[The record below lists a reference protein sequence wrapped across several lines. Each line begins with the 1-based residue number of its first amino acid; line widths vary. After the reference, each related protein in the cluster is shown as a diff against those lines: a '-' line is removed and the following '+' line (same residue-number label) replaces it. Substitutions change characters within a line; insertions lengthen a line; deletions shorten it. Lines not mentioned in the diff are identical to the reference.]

1 MAARKTKTA
10 VSIDESDLQV
20 KDAVVDTA
28 AMNAELSAKVNSR
41 QTQNRRLVDVYKNEP
56 KVPVQGSPM
65 YRPYFGNNMPIII
78 NGIAIYVPLDGQ
90 QYEIPES
97 FAAVFLDRISRI
109 DEQINMRKRMSAV
122 SENIEAYAGERDLIQ
137 KV

>member
-1 MAARKTKTA
+1 MAVKKNRTA
-10 VSIDESDLQV
+10 VSV
-20 KDAVVDTA
+20 DANEPVVDTA
-28 AMNAELSAKVNSR
+28 ALNSALETKVTALRNK
-41 QTQNRRLVDVYKNEP
+41 NKRLVEVYRNE
-56 KVPVQGSPM
+56 KKIPVQGSPM

-97 FAAVFLDRISRI
+97 FAAIFFDRISRI
-109 DEQINMRKRMSAV
+109 DEQINMRRRMAAISDNV
-122 SENIEAYAGERDLIQ
+122 EAYAGERNLIQ

>member
-10 VSIDESDLQV
+10 VSIDANET
-20 KDAVVDTA
+20 VVDTA
-28 AMNAELSAKVNSR
+28 ALNSALESKVMAAR
-41 QTQNRRLVDVYKNEP
+41 KQNGRLVDHYKNE
-56 KVPVQGSPM
+56 KKIPVQGSPM
-65 YRPYFGNNMPIII
+65 YRPYFGNNMPIIL

-97 FAAVFLDRISRI
+97 FAAIFFDRISRI
-109 DEQINMRKRMSAV
+109 DEQINMRKRMAAISD
-122 SENIEAYAGERDLIQ
+122 NIEAYAGERDLIQ

>member
-1 MAARKTKTA
+1 MAVKKNRTA
-10 VSIDESDLQV
+10 VSV
-20 KDAVVDTA
+20 DANEPVVDTA
-28 AMNAELSAKVNSR
+28 ALNSALETKVTALRNK
-41 QTQNRRLVDVYKNEP
+41 NKRLVEVYRNE
-56 KVPVQGSPM
+56 KKIPVQGSPM

-97 FAAVFLDRISRI
+97 FAAIFFDRISRI
-109 DEQINMRKRMSAV
+109 DEQINMRKRMAAISDNV
-122 SENIEAYAGERDLIQ
+122 EAYAGERNLIQ

>member
-10 VSIDESDLQV
+10 VSIDANET
-20 KDAVVDTA
+20 VVDTA
-28 AMNAELSAKVNSR
+28 ALNSALESKVTALR
-41 QTQNRRLVDVYKNEP
+41 KQNVRLVDHYKHEK

-65 YRPYFGNNMPIII
+65 YRPYFGNNMPIIL

-97 FAAVFLDRISRI
+97 FAAIFFDRISRI
-109 DEQINMRKRMSAV
+109 DEQINMRKRMAAISD
-122 SENIEAYAGERDLIQ
+122 NIEAYAGERDLIQ

>member
-1 MAARKTKTA
+1 MAAKKTKTA
-10 VSIDESDLQV
+10 VSIDANET
-20 KDAVVDTA
+20 VVDTA
-28 AMNAELSAKVNSR
+28 AMNAELTAKVN
-41 QTQNRRLVDVYKNEP
+41 QKQAHNRRLVDYYKGEK

-65 YRPYFGNNMPIII
+65 YRPYFGNNMPIIL
-78 NGIAIYVPLDGQ
+78 NGIAVYVPLDGQ

-97 FAAVFLDRISRI
+97 FAAIFMDRISRI
-109 DEQINMRKRMSAV
+109 DEQINMRKRMSAI

>member
-10 VSIDESDLQV
+10 VSIDTTEP
-20 KDAVVDTA
+20 VVDTA
-28 AMNAELSAKVNSR
+28 ALNSALETKVTALKN
-41 QTQNRRLVDVYKNEP
+41 QNRKLVDVYKKEK

-78 NGIAIYVPLDGQ
+78 NGIAIFVPLDGQ

-97 FAAVFLDRISRI
+97 FAAVFFDRITRI
-109 DEQINMRKRMSAV
+109 DEQINMRKQMAAISDNV
-122 SENIEAYAGERDLIQ
+122 EAYAGERNLIS

>member
-10 VSIDESDLQV
+10 VSLDTSIDNS
-20 KDAVVDTA
+20 APVVDTA
-28 AMNAELSAKVNSR
+28 ALNSALETKVTALRNKNSK
-41 QTQNRRLVDVYKNEP
+41 LVEHYKNEQ
-56 KVPVQGSPM
+56 KIPVQGSPM

-78 NGIAIYVPLDGQ
+78 NGIAIFVPLDGQ

-97 FAAVFLDRISRI
+97 FAAIFFDRISRI
-109 DEQINMRKRMSAV
+109 DEQINMRKQMAAV
-122 SENIEAYAGERDLIQ
+122 SDNIEAYAGERNLIQ

>member
-1 MAARKTKTA
+1 MATRKIKTA
-10 VSIDESDLQV
+10 VSIDATEP
-20 KDAVVDTA
+20 VVDTA
-28 AMNAELSAKVNSR
+28 AMNAELTAKVNAR
-41 QTQNRRLVDVYKNEP
+41 QTQNRRLVDYYKGEK

-65 YRPYFGNNMPIII
+65 YRPYFGNNMPIIL
-78 NGIAIYVPLDGQ
+78 NGIAVYVPLDGQ

-97 FAAVFLDRISRI
+97 FAAIFMDRISRV

-122 SENIEAYAGERDLIQ
+122 SDNIEAYAGERDLIR

>member
-1 MAARKTKTA
+1 MAARRKTETM
-10 VSIDESDLQV
+10 VSIDATEP
-20 KDAVVDTA
+20 VVDTA
-28 AMNAELSAKVNSR
+28 ALNSALETKVTALR
-41 QTQNRRLVDVYKNEP
+41 TKNRRLVDYYKNE
-56 KVPVQGSPM
+56 KKIPVQGSPM

-97 FAAVFLDRISRI
+97 FAAIFFDRISRI
-109 DEQINMRKRMSAV
+109 DEQINMRKRMAAISDNV
-122 SENIEAYAGERDLIQ
+122 EAYAGERNLIQ

>member
-1 MAARKTKTA
+1 MAAAKKTKTA
-10 VSIDESDLQV
+10 VSIDDNV
-20 KDAVVDTA
+20 TVVDTA
-28 AMNAELSAKVNSR
+28 ALNSALETKVTARRANNS
-41 QTQNRRLVDVYKNEP
+41 RLVDTYKNEK

-97 FAAVFLDRISRI
+97 FAAIFFDRISRI
-109 DEQINMRKRMSAV
+109 DEQINMRKQMAAISD
-122 SENIEAYAGERDLIQ
+122 NIEAYAGERNLIQ
-137 KV
+137 KI

>member
-1 MAARKTKTA
+1 MATTRKTKTM
-10 VSIDESDLQV
+10 VSIDDM
-20 KDAVVDTA
+20 APVVDTA
-28 AMNAELSAKVNSR
+28 ALNSTLETKVTARRAKNA
-41 QTQNRRLVDVYKNEP
+41 RLVETYKGEK

-65 YRPYFGNNMPIII
+65 YRPYFGNNMPIIL

-97 FAAVFLDRISRI
+97 FAAIFLDRISRI
-109 DEQINMRKRMSAV
+109 DEQINMRKQMAAISD
-122 SENIEAYAGERDLIQ
+122 NIESYAGERNLIQ

>member
-10 VSIDESDLQV
+10 FSVDVAEP
-20 KDAVVDTA
+20 VVDTA
-28 AMNAELSAKVNSR
+28 AMNAELTVKVNQR
-41 QTQNRRLVDVYKNEP
+41 QAQNRRLVDVYKNEP

-97 FAAVFLDRISRI
+97 FAAVFMDRISRI
-109 DEQINMRKRMSAV
+109 DEQINMRKRMSAI
-122 SENIEAYAGERDLIQ
+122 SDNIESYAGERDLIK

>member
-1 MAARKTKTA
+1 MAATKKTKTA
-10 VSIDESDLQV
+10 VSIDDNV
-20 KDAVVDTA
+20 TVVDTA
-28 AMNAELSAKVNSR
+28 ALNSALETKVTARRANNS
-41 QTQNRRLVDVYKNEP
+41 RLVDTYKNEK

-97 FAAVFLDRISRI
+97 FAAIFFDRISRI
-109 DEQINMRKRMSAV
+109 DEQINMRKQMAAISD
-122 SENIEAYAGERDLIQ
+122 NIEAYAGERNLIQ
-137 KV
+137 KI

>member
-1 MAARKTKTA
+1 MATKKTKTA
-10 VSIDESDLQV
+10 VSIDDSTP
-20 KDAVVDTA
+20 VVDTA
-28 AMNAELSAKVNSR
+28 ALNSALETKVMARKNTNSR
-41 QTQNRRLVDVYKNEP
+41 LVEHYKKEK

-78 NGIAIYVPLDGQ
+78 NGIAIFVPLDGQ

-97 FAAVFLDRISRI
+97 FAAIFFDRITRI
-109 DEQINMRKRMSAV
+109 DEQINMRKQMAAISDNV
-122 SENIEAYAGERDLIQ
+122 EAYAGERNLIS